1 MAIFPPGQTSKLTV
15 VSMGIHI
22 SLLYKIISGL
32 CIPHYPAHP
41 CRRNQRNEQVFNS
54 SSKNPSRVNNQ
65 SYAHSLNTIKQY
77 VTMSVTHSSS
87 LNYSALYRHKAL
99 LLNSTTEPPFC
110 SLNDAQARLSVCA
123 SPPGIHISPVT
134 CVREYTY
141 HCDTGK

>member
-1 MAIFPPGQTSKLTV
+1 MACVSLIIPRTHAGVISEMIKFLT
-15 VSMGIHI
+15 
-22 SLLYKIISGL
+22 
-32 CIPHYPAHP
+32 PAT
-41 CRRNQRNEQVFNS
+41 
-54 SSKNPSRVNNQ
+54 KNLTRVNNQ
-65 SYAHSLNTIKQY
+65 PYVHSLYAIKQY